1 MSTNPTSR
9 AWAEIDASALLHN
22 ARTIQSSV
30 GPDTRLLP
38 MVKADAYG
46 LGVAEAVQ
54 ALEPT
59 DPWGF
64 GVATAEEGAQLR
76 ALGVTR
82 PVVVVSPVPE
92 GSLRTALESD
102 VQIGISS
109 LDALRSTEDTAGSL
123 GLRAGIHLEI
133 DTGMGRSGLDC
144 RHVDTWGPVVSQAA
158 EGRVRWVGCYTHLH
172 SANEGPESVHEQWR
186 LLQATL
192 ERLKPPDGVVIHML
206 NSSGAMRLPE
216 YAVAVV
222 RPGIFLYGG
231 EVGAEL
237 PVPVPVVT
245 LRARVVHLKEAD
257 PGDAVGYGATYRAK
271 GSERWATLSIGYGDG
286 LPRALGNRGHAL
298 LRGVR
303 APIIGRISMD
313 VTVVDITGVPD
324 VGLGDTATLI
334 GIDGDECITLD
345 EVAELAGTI
354 SYEVLTGLTLR
365 IPRIWKSLDG
375 S

>member
-9 AWAEIDASALLHN
+9 AWAEIDAAALLRN
-22 ARTIQSSV
+22 AKTVQSSV
-30 GPDTRLLP
+30 GPHARLLP

-46 LGVAEAVQ
+46 LGVAEAVR

-76 ALGVTR
+76 ALGITR
-82 PVVVVSPVPE
+82 PVVVLSPVPE
-92 GSLRTALESD
+92 GSLRTALGSD
-102 VQIGISS
+102 LQIGISS
-109 LDALRSTEDTAGSL
+109 LDALRMTEDTARAL
-123 GLRAGIHLEI
+123 GLPAGIHLEI
-133 DTGMGRSGLDC
+133 DTGMGRSGLDW
-144 RHVDTWGPVVSQAA
+144 RDVDSWGPAVSRAAA
-158 EGRVRWVGCYTHLH
+158 EALRWVGCYTHLH

-186 LLQATL
+186 RLQVTL
-192 ERLKPPDGVVIHML
+192 ERLEPPDGVVVHVL
-206 NSSGAMRLPE
+206 NSAGAMRLPE

-231 EVGAEL
+231 EVGAGL
-237 PVPVPVVT
+237 PAPEPVAE
-245 LRARVVHLKEAD
+245 LRARVVHLKQAG
-257 PGDAVGYGATYRAK
+257 PGDTVGYGATYRAQE
-271 GSERWATLSIGYGDG
+271 SERWATLSIGYGDG

-334 GIDGDECITLD
+334 GSDGNRRITLD
-345 EVAELAGTI
+345 EVAGLAGTI
-354 SYEVLTGLTLR
+354 SYEVLTGLTAR
-365 IPRIWKSLDG
+365 IPRIWKGLDG